1 MIDNLIIVR
10 GSGDIASGTIH
21 RLVKCGFPVL
31 ALDTPRPSSIRR
43 HIAFS
48 EAVYDGTAT
57 VEGVTAELVK
67 DVPHALD
74 CMRRGNPAVM
84 VDPKA
89 EILSKLPPLAVVDA
103 ILAKRNIGT
112 HRKMAPITIALG
124 PGFTAPDDVDA
135 VIETMRG
142 HDLGRIIT
150 NGAALPNT
158 GVPGIIGG
166 YGIERVN
173 FAPCAGTLRNVHK
186 ISDYVEAGETIAM
199 IDDTPVTAQISGII
213 RGLIRDGFQVTK
225 GFKIADVDPRK
236 EQKKNCFTISDKARN
251 IAGSVLEAILY
262 FRRVKGI

>member
-57 VEGVTAELVK
+57 VEDVTAELVK
-67 DVPHALD
+67 NVDEALA

-84 VDPKA
+84 IDPKA
-89 EILSKLPPLAVVDA
+89 EVLSKLQPLAVVDA

-112 HRKMAPITIALG
+112 HRDMAPITIALG
-124 PGFTAPDDVDA
+124 PGFSAPEDVDA

-142 HDLGRIIT
+142 HTLGRVIRSGEPI
-150 NGAALPNT
+150 PNT
-158 GVPGIIGG
+158 NIPGLIGG
-166 YGIERVN
+166 FTGERVLR
-173 FAPCAGTLRNVHK
+173 APDDGILRH
-186 ISDYVEAGETIAM
+186 
-199 IDDTPVTAQISGII
+199 
-213 RGLIRDGFQVTK
+213 
-225 GFKIADVDPRK
+225 
-236 EQKKNCFTISDKARN
+236 
-251 IAGSVLEAILY
+251 
-262 FRRVKGI
+262 